1 MLLLQAVT
9 CRIRYHPG
17 RPFIILS
24 QTGVFMK
31 LHIALLATGL
41 AFAGGALGQAKVDAK
56 AAEALAQKSGCIA
69 CHNVDKKVIG
79 PAYKDVAAKYKAD
92 KDAETKLAA
101 KVKAGGSGVWGPVPM
116 PPNAQVS
123 DADIKTLVAWIMSLK

>member
-1 MLLLQAVT
+1 M
-9 CRIRYHPG
+9 RIRYHPS
-17 RPFIILS
+17 RLFIIPSLP
-24 QTGVFMK
+24 GVSMK
-31 LHIALLATGL
+31 LHLALLASGM
-41 AFAGGALGQAKVDAK
+41 FIAGGALGQAKVDAK

-69 CHNVDKKVIG
+69 CHNVDKKIIG

-92 KDAETKLAA
+92 KDADKKLAA

-123 DADIKTLVAWIMSLK
+123 DADIKTLVAWILSLK